1 MRFRALWRFAELHV
15 NAATS
20 FPKLDPGPET
30 ISSKNAPC
38 DELGILKGF
47 TFELA
52 SHIDPAPGS
61 KRAVPKG
68 THACFFSS

>member
-1 MRFRALWRFAELHV
+1 
-15 NAATS
+15 
-20 FPKLDPGPET
+20 
-30 ISSKNAPC
+30 
-38 DELGILKGF
+38 LGILKGF

-61 KRAVPKG
+61 KRAVPIG